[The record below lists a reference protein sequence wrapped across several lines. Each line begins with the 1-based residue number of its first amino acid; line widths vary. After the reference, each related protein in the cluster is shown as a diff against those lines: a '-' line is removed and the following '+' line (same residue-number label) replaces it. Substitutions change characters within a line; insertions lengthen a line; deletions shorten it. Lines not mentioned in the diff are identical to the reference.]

1 MRPGRSVGR
10 IVRGCSGQGRVSA
23 LLRIAGCVAKAFGIR
38 AASRVRKPSDVAR
51 NMSGGL
57 FRRKISLSCVLSLP
71 LGKGEQTD
79 LLQGCAVGR
88 KLKRQDAAL
97 FPVAEGAQNVLFRM
111 IKAVCHV
118 RNADRIACLQTAYEK
133 KIHL

>member
-1 MRPGRSVGR
+1 
-10 IVRGCSGQGRVSA
+10 
-23 LLRIAGCVAKAFGIR
+23 
-38 AASRVRKPSDVAR
+38 
-51 NMSGGL
+51 MSGGL

-88 KLKRQDAAL
+88 KLERQDAAL

-118 RNADRIACLQTAYEK
+118 RNADRIACLQTAHEK